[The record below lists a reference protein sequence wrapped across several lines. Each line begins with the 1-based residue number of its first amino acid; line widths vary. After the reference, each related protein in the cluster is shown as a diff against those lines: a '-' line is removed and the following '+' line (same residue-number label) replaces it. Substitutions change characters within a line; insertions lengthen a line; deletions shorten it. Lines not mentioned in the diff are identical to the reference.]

1 MEKQLVLF
9 ELGSE
14 NYGVDVESV
23 VRIGAVPEM
32 LLKPEFPRFVE
43 GQYFCH
49 GCKMPVVDL
58 HRWFGI
64 FGHARTEDSRIM
76 VANLNGKKVGMI
88 VSAVTDVVSVD
99 ESDIELTAIKSS
111 RENREFVL
119 GMTKINEQM
128 ITLVDLGRVLSAE
141 ETHELELI

>member
-9 ELGSE
+9 ELGSR

-23 VRIGAVPEM
+23 VRIGAVPET
-32 LLKPEFPRFVE
+32 LLRPAFPRFVE
-43 GQYFCH
+43 GHYFCH

-76 VANLNGKKVGMI
+76 IANLNGKKVGMI
-88 VSAVTDVVSVD
+88 VSAVTDVVSID

-111 RENREFVL
+111 NKDREYVL

-128 ITLVDLGRVLSAE
+128 VTLVDLCRVLSAE
-141 ETHELELI
+141 EKHELELI